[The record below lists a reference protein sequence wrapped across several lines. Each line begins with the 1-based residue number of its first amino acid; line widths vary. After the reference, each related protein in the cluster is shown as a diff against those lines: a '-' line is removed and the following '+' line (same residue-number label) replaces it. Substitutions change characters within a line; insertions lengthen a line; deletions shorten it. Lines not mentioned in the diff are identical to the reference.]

1 MVCFGAGVVRW
12 YGEPQNIQIKYPSTR
27 ASSLNTAT
35 PRLPSHLF
43 SFKKDM
49 LSRLEDCFYQECE
62 YTFHGDKDTY
72 QADDTGTVIKA
83 LGDAPLLTLV
93 REVYGDIM
101 FKVSSL
107 PDVRRAMLIRI
118 ACSKLVLT
126 ALIDS
131 WPPSFLLPPGDV
143 PRCRIEDGQNQPLH
157 GAWARTNH

>member
-1 MVCFGAGVVRW
+1 
-12 YGEPQNIQIKYPSTR
+12 
-27 ASSLNTAT
+27 
-35 PRLPSHLF
+35 
-43 SFKKDM
+43 M

-62 YTFHGDKDTY
+62 YTFHGDKDIY

-118 ACSKLVLT
+118 AYSNASL
-126 ALIDS
+126 
-131 WPPSFLLPPGDV
+131 SFLLPPGDV
-143 PRCRIEDGQNQPLH
+143 PRCRIEDGQNQSLH
-157 GAWARTNH
+157 GARARTNH

>member
-1 MVCFGAGVVRW
+1 
-12 YGEPQNIQIKYPSTR
+12 
-27 ASSLNTAT
+27 
-35 PRLPSHLF
+35 
-43 SFKKDM
+43 M

-62 YTFHGDKDTY
+62 YTFHADKDTY
-72 QADDTGTVIKA
+72 QADDTGTVINA

-107 PDVRRAMLIRI
+107 SDMHRAMPILIAYSS
-118 ACSKLVLT
+118 ACIT

-131 WPPSFLLPPGDV
+131 RPPSFFLSLGHV
-143 PRCRIEDGQNQPLH
+143 PRCRIEDGQNQPLR